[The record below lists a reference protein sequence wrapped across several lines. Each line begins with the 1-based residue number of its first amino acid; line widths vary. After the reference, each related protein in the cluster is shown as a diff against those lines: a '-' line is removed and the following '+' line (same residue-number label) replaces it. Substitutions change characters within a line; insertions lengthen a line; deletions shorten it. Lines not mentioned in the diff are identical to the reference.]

1 MKSRY
6 SSRIGGGAEIV
17 MLAREWVAVSD
28 QRTGF
33 GWLAAQLWGVR
44 VLIASAVFVGFM
56 VWLAGLHLGWVSF
69 TVLLLVIAGLLRSE
83 RRMVETGRTMAV
95 GTSSVPVPDMPPAD
109 PQQDE
114 LAAIAAV
121 LGALDAPAILLS
133 SRETIKLQNRAA
145 EAIFGVIPRDS
156 DLAGRIRAPGILDM
170 VREAIATGQPRETE
184 HAERLPSETVY
195 VVRVAPLAEKT
206 GEPLWLLTFRDVSQ
220 ARRIDRMRSDFVA
233 NASHELRTPL
243 ASLRGF
249 IETLQGPAKNDV
261 KAHERFLGIMHE
273 QATRMSRLVDD
284 LLSLS
289 RLELRSNL
297 APDQTVDLVPL
308 IAHVRDSLQPLAGDL
323 GVEVVLDLPKHPVVV
338 NGDRD
343 ELVEVLENLIENACK
358 YGQEGKR
365 VDVALTGGGETPV
378 ELSVTDYGPG
388 IPPEHVPRITERF
401 YRVNVEA
408 SRSKKGTGLG
418 LAIVK
423 HILARH
429 RARLVVKSELGKG
442 TVFTVRF

>member
-1 MKSRY
+1 MKPRY
-6 SSRIGGGAEIV
+6 PWESMEVAEDM
-17 MLAREWVAVSD
+17 MLAREWVAVTD
-28 QRTGF
+28 QRTGL
-33 GWLAAQLWGVR
+33 GWLAAQLWGLR
-44 VLIASAVFVGFM
+44 VLIASAVFVGFVM
-56 VWLAGLHLGWVSF
+56 WLAGLHLGWVSF
-69 TVLLLVIAGLLRSE
+69 AVLLLVVAGLLRTE
-83 RRMVETGRTMAV
+83 RRTVETGRTMAIAAAPLPDA
-95 GTSSVPVPDMPPAD
+95 SPSVPPEDD
-109 PQQDE
+109 

-121 LGALDAPAILLS
+121 LGALDAPALLLS
-133 SRETIKLQNRAA
+133 ARETIKLQNRAA
-145 EAIFGVIPRDS
+145 EAIFGAIPPGS

-170 VREAIATGQPRETE
+170 VRSAIAAGQPRETE

-195 VVRVAPLAEKT
+195 VVRIAPLAGRT
-206 GEPLWLLTFRDVSQ
+206 SEPLWLLTFRDVSQ

-249 IETLQGPAKNDV
+249 IETLQGPARNDV

-297 APDQTVDLVPL
+297 TPDQTVDLVPL
-308 IAHVRDSLQPLAGDL
+308 VTHVRDSLQPLAADL
-323 GVEVVLDLPKHPVVV
+323 GVEIVLALPKHPVTVH
-338 NGDRD
+338 GDRD
-343 ELVEVLENLIENACK
+343 ELVEVFENLIENACK

-365 VDVALTGGGETPV
+365 VDVVLSGGGEAPV
-378 ELSVTDYGPG
+378 ELSVADYGPG

-423 HILARH
+423 HILTRH
-429 RARLVVKSELGKG
+429 RARLVVRSEMGKG
-442 TVFTVRF
+442 TVFTVKF

>member
-1 MKSRY
+1 
-6 SSRIGGGAEIV
+6 
-17 MLAREWVAVSD
+17 MLAREWVAVTD
-28 QRTGF
+28 QRTGL
-33 GWLAAQLWGVR
+33 GWLATQLWGER

-56 VWLAGLHLGWVSF
+56 MWLAGLHLGWVSF
-69 TVLLLVIAGLLRSE
+69 AVLLLVFAGLLRTE
-83 RRMVETGRTMAV
+83 RRTVAV
-95 GTSSVPVPDMPPAD
+95 GRKAVAVEPVAPPAPPVED
-109 PQQDE
+109 
-114 LAAIAAV
+114 LAAVAAV
-121 LGALDAPAILLS
+121 LGALDAPAVLLS
-133 SRETIKLQNRAA
+133 ARQTVKLQNRAA
-145 EAIFGVIPRDS
+145 EAVFGPIPEGS

-170 VREAIATGQPRETE
+170 VRDAIGSGQPRETE

-195 VVRVAPLAEKT
+195 VVRIAPLA
-206 GEPLWLLTFRDVSQ
+206 GSAAEPLWLLTFRDVSQ

-249 IETLQGPAKNDV
+249 IETLQGPARNDL
-261 KAHERFLGIMHE
+261 KAHERFLAIMHE

-297 APDQTVDLVPL
+297 ALEQTVDLVPL
-308 IAHVRDSLQPLAGDL
+308 VAHVRDSLQPLAGDL
-323 GVEVVLDLPKHPVVV
+323 GVEVVLDLPKHPVTVP
-338 NGDRD
+338 GDRD
-343 ELVEVLENLIENACK
+343 ELVEVFENLIENACK

-365 VDVALTGGGETPV
+365 VDVVLTGGADGVPI

-423 HILARH
+423 HILTRH
-429 RARLVVKSELGKG
+429 KARLVVKSEMGKG
-442 TVFTVRF
+442 TVFTVKF

>member
-1 MKSRY
+1 
-6 SSRIGGGAEIV
+6 
-17 MLAREWVAVSD
+17 MLAREWAAVTD
-28 QRTGF
+28 QRTVF
-33 GWLAAQLWGVR
+33 GWLAAQLWGER

-56 VWLAGLHLGWVSF
+56 MWLSGMHLGWASF
-69 TVLLLVIAGLLRSE
+69 AVLLLVIAGLLRVE
-83 RRMVETGRTMAV
+83 RRAAEAEQRAA
-95 GTSSVPVPDMPPAD
+95 VPVAAAPAEPDRAAEERM
-109 PQQDE
+109 
-114 LAAIAAV
+114 AIAAV
-121 LGALDAPAILLS
+121 LGALDAPALLLS
-133 SRETIKLQNRAA
+133 ASEAVLLQNRAA
-145 EAIFGVIPRDS
+145 EAVFGPIPRNG

-170 VREAIATGQPRETE
+170 VREAIASGQPRETE
-184 HAERLPSETVY
+184 HAERLPSETVH
-195 VVRVAPLAEKT
+195 VVRIAPLADRR

-220 ARRIDRMRSDFVA
+220 ARRIERMRSDFVA

-249 IETLQGPAKNDV
+249 IETLQGPAKNDL
-261 KAHERFLGIMHE
+261 KAHERFLAIMHE

-308 IAHVRDSLQPLAGDL
+308 LGHVRDSLQPLAGDL
-323 GVEVVLDLPKHPVVV
+323 GVEVALHLPDRPVTV

-343 ELVEVLENLIENACK
+343 ELVQVFENLIENACK

-365 VDVALTGGGETPV
+365 VDVVLTGGGEAPV

-408 SRSKKGTGLG
+408 SRSRKGTGLG

-423 HILARH
+423 HILTRH
-429 RARLVVKSELGKG
+429 KARLVVKSELGKG
-442 TVFTVRF
+442 TVFTVKF

>member
-1 MKSRY
+1 
-6 SSRIGGGAEIV
+6 
-17 MLAREWVAVSD
+17 MLAREWAAVTD
-28 QRTGF
+28 QRTVF
-33 GWLAAQLWGVR
+33 GWLAAQLWGER

-56 VWLAGLHLGWVSF
+56 MWLSGMHLGWASF
-69 TVLLLVIAGLLRSE
+69 AVLLLVIAGLLRVE
-83 RRMVETGRTMAV
+83 RRAAEAEQRAA
-95 GTSSVPVPDMPPAD
+95 VPVAAAPAEPDRAAEERM
-109 PQQDE
+109 
-114 LAAIAAV
+114 AIAAV
-121 LGALDAPAILLS
+121 LGALDAPALLLS
-133 SRETIKLQNRAA
+133 ASEAVLLQNRAA
-145 EAIFGVIPRDS
+145 EAVFGPIPRNG

-170 VREAIATGQPRETE
+170 VREAIASGRPRETE
-184 HAERLPSETVY
+184 HAERLPSETVH
-195 VVRVAPLAEKT
+195 VVRIAPLADRR
-206 GEPLWLLTFRDVSQ
+206 GESLWLLTFRDVSQ
-220 ARRIDRMRSDFVA
+220 ARRIERMRSDFVA

-249 IETLQGPAKNDV
+249 IETLQGPAKNDL
-261 KAHERFLGIMHE
+261 KAHERFLAIMHE

-308 IAHVRDSLQPLAGDL
+308 LGHVRDSLQPLAGDL
-323 GVEVVLDLPKHPVVV
+323 GVEVALHLPDRPVTV

-343 ELVEVLENLIENACK
+343 ELVQVFENLIENACK

-365 VDVALTGGGETPV
+365 VDVVLTGGGEAPV

-408 SRSKKGTGLG
+408 SRSRKGTGLG

-423 HILARH
+423 HILTRH
-429 RARLVVKSELGKG
+429 KARLVVKSELGKG
-442 TVFTVRF
+442 TVFTVKF

>member
-1 MKSRY
+1 
-6 SSRIGGGAEIV
+6 
-17 MLAREWVAVSD
+17 MLAREWVAVAE
-28 QRTGF
+28 QQTIL
-33 GWLAAQLWGVR
+33 GWLKSQLWGER
-44 VLIASAVFVGFM
+44 VLIASAIFVGFVM
-56 VWLAGLHLGWVSF
+56 WLAGLHLGWVSF
-69 TVLLLVIAGLLRSE
+69 TVLLLVIAGLVRTE
-83 RRMVETGRTMAV
+83 RRLADGAGRTAGAAAIV
-95 GTSSVPVPDMPPAD
+95 TAPAEPEV
-109 PQQDE
+109 PQQDD
-114 LAAIAAV
+114 LSAIAAV
-121 LGALDAPAILLS
+121 LGALDAPALLIS
-133 SRETIKLQNRAA
+133 ARETVKLENRAA
-145 EAIFGVIPRDS
+145 EAIFGPIPQGS

-170 VREAIATGQPRETE
+170 VRDAIAAGQPREIE

-195 VVRVAPLAEKT
+195 VVRIAPLAEKT
-206 GEPLWLLTFRDVSQ
+206 SEPFWLLTFRDVSQ

-249 IETLQGPAKNDV
+249 IETLQGPAKNDA

-308 IAHVRDSLQPLAGDL
+308 IAHVRDSLQPLAADL
-323 GVEVVLDLPKHPVVV
+323 GVDIVLDLPRHPVVV

-343 ELVEVLENLIENACK
+343 ELVEVFENLIENGCK

-365 VDVALTGGGETPV
+365 VDVALTGGAGRTPI
-378 ELSVTDYGPG
+378 EISVTDHGPG

-418 LAIVK
+418 LAIAK
-423 HILARH
+423 HILTRH
-429 RARLVVKSELGKG
+429 KARLMVKSEVGKG

>member
-1 MKSRY
+1 
-6 SSRIGGGAEIV
+6 
-17 MLAREWVAVSD
+17 MLVREWAAVTD
-28 QRTGF
+28 QRTVF
-33 GWLAAQLWGVR
+33 GWLAAQLWGER

-56 VWLAGLHLGWVSF
+56 MWLSGMHLGWASF
-69 TVLLLVIAGLLRSE
+69 AVLLLVIAGLLRVE
-83 RRMVETGRTMAV
+83 RRAAEAEQRAA
-95 GTSSVPVPDMPPAD
+95 VPVAAAPAEPDRAAEERM
-109 PQQDE
+109 
-114 LAAIAAV
+114 AIAAV
-121 LGALDAPAILLS
+121 LGALDAPALLLS
-133 SRETIKLQNRAA
+133 ASEAVLLQNRAA
-145 EAIFGVIPRDS
+145 EAVFGPIPRNG

-170 VREAIATGQPRETE
+170 VREAIASGQPRETE
-184 HAERLPSETVY
+184 HAERLPSETVH
-195 VVRVAPLAEKT
+195 VVRIAPLADRR

-220 ARRIDRMRSDFVA
+220 ARRIERMRSDFVA

-249 IETLQGPAKNDV
+249 IETLQGPAKNDL
-261 KAHERFLGIMHE
+261 KAHERFLAIMHE

-308 IAHVRDSLQPLAGDL
+308 LGHVRDSLQPLAGDL
-323 GVEVVLDLPKHPVVV
+323 GVEVALHLPDCPVTV

-343 ELVEVLENLIENACK
+343 ELVQVFENLIENACK

-365 VDVALTGGGETPV
+365 VDVVLTGGGEAPV

-408 SRSKKGTGLG
+408 SRSRKGTGLG

-423 HILARH
+423 HILTRH
-429 RARLVVKSELGKG
+429 KARLVVKSELGKG
-442 TVFTVRF
+442 TVFTVKF

>member
-1 MKSRY
+1 
-6 SSRIGGGAEIV
+6 
-17 MLAREWVAVSD
+17 MLAREWAAVTD
-28 QRTGF
+28 QRTVF
-33 GWLAAQLWGVR
+33 GWLAAQLWGER

-56 VWLAGLHLGWVSF
+56 MWLSGMHLGWASF
-69 TVLLLVIAGLLRSE
+69 AVLLLVIAGLLRVE
-83 RRMVETGRTMAV
+83 RRAGDAERRAALPDAVAPAEPDRAVEER
-95 GTSSVPVPDMPPAD
+95 
-109 PQQDE
+109 
-114 LAAIAAV
+114 AAIPAV
-121 LGALDAPAILLS
+121 LGALDAPALLLS
-133 SRETIKLQNRAA
+133 ASEAVLLQNRAA
-145 EAIFGVIPRDS
+145 EAVFGPIPRNG

-170 VREAIATGQPRETE
+170 VREAIASGQPRETE
-184 HAERLPSETVY
+184 HAERLPSETVH
-195 VVRVAPLAEKT
+195 VVRIAPLADRR

-220 ARRIDRMRSDFVA
+220 ARRIERMRSDFVA

-249 IETLQGPAKNDV
+249 IETLQGPAKNDL
-261 KAHERFLGIMHE
+261 KAQERFLAIMHE

-308 IAHVRDSLQPLAGDL
+308 LGHVRDSLQPLAGDL
-323 GVEVVLDLPKHPVVV
+323 GVEVALHLPDRPVTV

-343 ELVEVLENLIENACK
+343 ELVQVFENLIENACK

-365 VDVALTGGGETPV
+365 VDVVLTGGGEAPV

-408 SRSKKGTGLG
+408 SRSRKGTGLG

-423 HILARH
+423 HILTRH
-429 RARLVVKSELGKG
+429 KARLVVKSELGKG
-442 TVFTVRF
+442 TVFTVKF

>member
-1 MKSRY
+1 M
-6 SSRIGGGAEIV
+6 
-17 MLAREWVAVSD
+17 MLAREWVAVAD
-28 QRTGF
+28 QRTGL
-33 GWLAAQLWGVR
+33 GWLATQLWGER

-56 VWLAGLHLGWVSF
+56 MWLAGLHLGWVSF
-69 TVLLLVIAGLLRSE
+69 AVLLLVIAGLMRLE
-83 RRMVETGRTMAV
+83 RRAAGAATARTMAV
-95 GTSSVPVPDMPPAD
+95 PAA
-109 PQQDE
+109 PAVE
-114 LAAIAAV
+114 PAPAADDLTAISAV
-121 LGALDAPAILLS
+121 LGALDAPALLVS
-133 SRETIKLQNRAA
+133 ARETVKLQNRAA
-145 EAIFGVIPRDS
+145 EGIFGAIPQGS

-170 VREAIATGQPRETE
+170 VRDAIGSGQPRETE

-195 VVRVAPLAEKT
+195 VVRIAPLAGPT
-206 GEPLWLLTFRDVSQ
+206 TEPLWLLTFRDVSQ
-220 ARRIDRMRSDFVA
+220 ARRIDRMRSDFIA

-297 APDQTVDLVPL
+297 VPDQTVDLVPL
-308 IAHVRDSLQPLAGDL
+308 LGHVRDSLQPLAGDL
-323 GVEVVLDLPKHPVVV
+323 GVEIALDLPSHPVSVP
-338 NGDRD
+338 GDRD
-343 ELVEVLENLIENACK
+343 ELVEVFENLIENACK

-365 VDVALTGGGETPV
+365 VDVTLTGGTEGVPAEF
-378 ELSVTDYGPG
+378 SVTDYGPG

-423 HILARH
+423 HILTRH
-429 RARLVVKSELGKG
+429 KARLVVKSEVGKG
-442 TVFTVRF
+442 TVFTVKF

>member
-1 MKSRY
+1 MEV
-6 SSRIGGGAEIV
+6 AEDR
-17 MLAREWVAVSD
+17 MLAREWVAVAD
-28 QRTGF
+28 QRTGL
-33 GWLAAQLWGVR
+33 GWLAAQLWGER

-56 VWLAGLHLGWVSF
+56 MWLAGLHLGWVSF
-69 TVLLLVIAGLLRSE
+69 AVLLLVVAGLLRTE
-83 RRMVETGRTMAV
+83 RRMVETGGRTMA
-95 GTSSVPVPDMPPAD
+95 TSAAPVPEVQPAVPPVD
-109 PQQDE
+109 D
-114 LAAIAAV
+114 LSAIAAV
-121 LGALDAPAILLS
+121 LGALDAPALLLS
-133 SRETIKLQNRAA
+133 GRETVKLQNRAA
-145 EAIFGVIPRDS
+145 EAIFGVIPRGS

-170 VREAIATGQPRETE
+170 VRDAIASGQPRETE

-195 VVRVAPLAEKT
+195 VVRIAPLAERT
-206 GEPLWLLTFRDVSQ
+206 SEPLWLLTFRDVSQ

-297 APDQTVDLVPL
+297 TPDQTIDLVPL
-308 IAHVRDSLQPLAGDL
+308 LGHVRDSLQPLASDL
-323 GVEVVLDLPKHPVVV
+323 GVEVVLDVPRHPVTVP
-338 NGDRD
+338 GDRD
-343 ELVEVLENLIENACK
+343 ELVEVFENLIENACK

-365 VDVALTGGGETPV
+365 VDVVLSGGGGAPV
-378 ELSVTDYGPG
+378 ELNVTDYGPG

-423 HILARH
+423 HILTRH
-429 RARLVVKSELGKG
+429 RARLVVKSEVGKG
-442 TVFTVRF
+442 TVFTVKF

>member
-1 MKSRY
+1 
-6 SSRIGGGAEIV
+6 
-17 MLAREWVAVSD
+17 MLAREWAAVTD
-28 QRTGF
+28 QRTVF
-33 GWLAAQLWGVR
+33 GWLAAQLWGER

-56 VWLAGLHLGWVSF
+56 MGLSGMHLGWASF
-69 TVLLLVIAGLLRSE
+69 AVLLLVIAGLLRVE
-83 RRMVETGRTMAV
+83 RRAAEAEQRAA
-95 GTSSVPVPDMPPAD
+95 VPVAAAPAEPDRAA
-109 PQQDE
+109 E
-114 LAAIAAV
+114 ERAAIAAV
-121 LGALDAPAILLS
+121 LGALDAPALLLS
-133 SRETIKLQNRAA
+133 SSEAVLLQNRAA
-145 EAIFGVIPRDS
+145 EAVFGPIPRNG

-170 VREAIATGQPRETE
+170 VREAIASGQPRETE
-184 HAERLPSETVY
+184 HAERLPSETVH
-195 VVRVAPLAEKT
+195 VVRIAPLADRR

-220 ARRIDRMRSDFVA
+220 ARRIERMRSDFVA

-249 IETLQGPAKNDV
+249 IETLQGPAKNDL
-261 KAHERFLGIMHE
+261 KAHERFLAIMHE

-308 IAHVRDSLQPLAGDL
+308 LGHVRDSLQPLAGDL
-323 GVEVVLDLPKHPVVV
+323 GVEVALHLPDRPVTV

-343 ELVEVLENLIENACK
+343 ELVQVFENLIENACK

-365 VDVALTGGGETPV
+365 VDVVLTGGGEAPV

-408 SRSKKGTGLG
+408 SRSRKGTGLG

-423 HILARH
+423 HILTRH
-429 RARLVVKSELGKG
+429 KARLVVKSELGKG
-442 TVFTVRF
+442 TVFTVKF

>member
-1 MKSRY
+1 
-6 SSRIGGGAEIV
+6 
-17 MLAREWVAVSD
+17 MLAREWVAVTD
-28 QRTGF
+28 QRTSL
-33 GWLAAQLWGVR
+33 GWLTAQLWGER

-56 VWLAGLHLGWVSF
+56 MWLAGLHLGWVSF
-69 TVLLLVIAGLLRSE
+69 AVLLLIIAGLLRVE
-83 RRMVETGRTMAV
+83 RRVVEASSVAV
-95 GTSSVPVPDMPPAD
+95 AGLAVPVPVQPAVE
-109 PQQDE
+109 PAS
-114 LAAIAAV
+114 AADDLTPIAAV
-121 LGALDAPAILLS
+121 LGALDAPALLLS
-133 SRETIKLQNRAA
+133 ARETVRLQNRAA
-145 EAIFGVIPRDS
+145 ESIFGPIPQGS

-170 VREAIATGQPRETE
+170 VRDAIGSGQPRETE

-195 VVRVAPLAEKT
+195 VVRIAPLAGPT
-206 GEPLWLLTFRDVSQ
+206 TEPLWLLTFRDVSH
-220 ARRIDRMRSDFVA
+220 ARRIDRMRSDFIA

-261 KAHERFLGIMHE
+261 KAHERFLVIMHE

-297 APDQTVDLVPL
+297 APEQTVDLAPL
-308 IAHVRDSLQPLAGDL
+308 LGHVRDSLQPLASDL
-323 GVEVVLDLPKHPVVV
+323 GVEINLDLPKHPVLVP
-338 NGDRD
+338 GDRD
-343 ELVEVLENLIENACK
+343 ELVEVFENLIENACK

-365 VDVALTGGGETPV
+365 VDVVLSGGDDTPV
-378 ELSVTDYGPG
+378 EFSVTDYGPG

-423 HILARH
+423 HILTRH
-429 RARLVVKSELGKG
+429 RARLVVKSEVGKG
-442 TVFTVRF
+442 TVFTVKF

>member
-1 MKSRY
+1 
-6 SSRIGGGAEIV
+6 
-17 MLAREWVAVSD
+17 MLAREWVVVTD
-28 QRTGF
+28 QRTGL
-33 GWLAAQLWGVR
+33 GWLATQLWGER

-56 VWLAGLHLGWVSF
+56 MWLAGLHLGWVSF
-69 TVLLLVIAGLLRSE
+69 AVLLLVIAGLLRME
-83 RRMVETGRTMAV
+83 RRAVEAGRRTMAV
-95 GTSSVPVPDMPPAD
+95 APAAPVVEAAPPAED
-109 PQQDE
+109 LTP
-114 LAAIAAV
+114 ISAV
-121 LGALDAPAILLS
+121 LGALDAPALLLS
-133 SRETIKLQNRAA
+133 ARETVKLQNRAA
-145 EAIFGVIPRDS
+145 EAIFGPIPQGS

-170 VREAIATGQPRETE
+170 VRDAIGSGQPRETE

-195 VVRVAPLAEKT
+195 VVRIAPLAGPT
-206 GEPLWLLTFRDVSQ
+206 TEPLWLLTFRDVSQ
-220 ARRIDRMRSDFVA
+220 ARRIDRMRSDFIA

-249 IETLQGPAKNDV
+249 IETLQGPARNDL
-261 KAHERFLGIMHE
+261 KAHERFLAIMHE

-308 IAHVRDSLQPLAGDL
+308 LGHVRDSLQPLANEL
-323 GVEVVLDLPKHPVVV
+323 GVEIALALPAHPVTVA
-338 NGDRD
+338 GDRD
-343 ELVEVLENLIENACK
+343 ELVEVFENLLENACK

-365 VDVALTGGGETPV
+365 VDVALSGGQGAPV

-423 HILARH
+423 HILTRH
-429 RARLVVKSELGKG
+429 KARLVVKSEVGKG
-442 TVFTVRF
+442 TVFTVKF

>member
-1 MKSRY
+1 M
-6 SSRIGGGAEIV
+6 

-28 QRTGF
+28 QRTGL

-44 VLIASAVFVGFM
+44 VLIAAAVFVGFM
-56 VWLAGLHLGWVSF
+56 IWLAGLHLGWVSF
-69 TVLLLVIAGLLRSE
+69 TVLLLVIAGLLRTD

-95 GTSSVPVPDMPPAD
+95 GPSAIAVPETPPAD
-109 PQQDE
+109 PHRQE

-133 SRETIKLQNRAA
+133 SSETIKLQNRAA
-145 EAIFGVIPRDS
+145 EAIFGVIPVGS

-170 VREAIATGQPRETE
+170 VRDAIAAGQPRETE

-195 VVRVAPLAEKT
+195 VVRIAPLAENAT

-220 ARRIDRMRSDFVA
+220 ARRIDRMRSDFIA

-261 KAHERFLGIMHE
+261 KAHDRFLGIMHE

-297 APDQTVDLVPL
+297 TPDQTVDLVPL
-308 IAHVRDSLQPLAGDL
+308 ISHVRDSLQPLASDL
-323 GVEVVLDLPKHPVVV
+323 GVEIALALPTHAVVV

-343 ELVEVLENLIENACK
+343 ELVEVMENLIENACK

-365 VDVALTGGGETPV
+365 VDVALTGGGDAPV

-423 HILARH
+423 HILTRH
-429 RARLVVKSELGKG
+429 RARLMVKSEVGKG

>member
-1 MKSRY
+1 
-6 SSRIGGGAEIV
+6 
-17 MLAREWVAVSD
+17 MLAREWAAVTD
-28 QRTGF
+28 QRTVF
-33 GWLAAQLWGVR
+33 GWLAAQLWGER

-56 VWLAGLHLGWVSF
+56 MWLSGMHLGWASF
-69 TVLLLVIAGLLRSE
+69 AVLLLVIAGLLRVE
-83 RRMVETGRTMAV
+83 RRAAEAEQRAA
-95 GTSSVPVPDMPPAD
+95 VPVAAAPAEPDRAA
-109 PQQDE
+109 E
-114 LAAIAAV
+114 ERAAIAAV
-121 LGALDAPAILLS
+121 LGALDAPALLLS
-133 SRETIKLQNRAA
+133 ASEAVLLQNRAA
-145 EAIFGVIPRDS
+145 EAVFGPIPRNG

-170 VREAIATGQPRETE
+170 VREAIASGRPRETE
-184 HAERLPSETVY
+184 HAERLPSETVH
-195 VVRVAPLAEKT
+195 VVRIAPLADRR

-220 ARRIDRMRSDFVA
+220 ARRIERMRSDFVA

-249 IETLQGPAKNDV
+249 IETLQGPAKNDL
-261 KAHERFLGIMHE
+261 KAHERFLAIMHE

-308 IAHVRDSLQPLAGDL
+308 LGHVRDSLQPLAGDL
-323 GVEVVLDLPKHPVVV
+323 GVEVALHLPDRPVTV

-343 ELVEVLENLIENACK
+343 ELVQVFENLIENACK

-365 VDVALTGGGETPV
+365 VDVVLTGGGEAPV

-408 SRSKKGTGLG
+408 SRSRKGTGLG

-423 HILARH
+423 HILTRH
-429 RARLVVKSELGKG
+429 KARLVVKSELGKG
-442 TVFTVRF
+442 TVFTVKF

>member
-1 MKSRY
+1 
-6 SSRIGGGAEIV
+6 
-17 MLAREWVAVSD
+17 MLAREWAAVTD
-28 QRTGF
+28 QRTVF
-33 GWLAAQLWGVR
+33 GWLAAQLWGER

-56 VWLAGLHLGWVSF
+56 MWLSGMHLGWASF
-69 TVLLLVIAGLLRSE
+69 AVLLLVIAGLLRVE
-83 RRMVETGRTMAV
+83 RRAAEAEQRAA
-95 GTSSVPVPDMPPAD
+95 VPVAAAPAEPDRAA
-109 PQQDE
+109 E
-114 LAAIAAV
+114 ERTAIAAV
-121 LGALDAPAILLS
+121 LGALDAPALLLS
-133 SRETIKLQNRAA
+133 ASEAVLLQNRAA
-145 EAIFGVIPRDS
+145 EAVFGPIPRNG

-170 VREAIATGQPRETE
+170 VREAIASGQPRETE
-184 HAERLPSETVY
+184 HAERLPSETVH
-195 VVRVAPLAEKT
+195 VVRIAPLADRR

-220 ARRIDRMRSDFVA
+220 ARRIERMRSDFVA

-249 IETLQGPAKNDV
+249 IETLQGPAKNDL
-261 KAHERFLGIMHE
+261 KAHERFLAIMHE

-308 IAHVRDSLQPLAGDL
+308 LGHVRDSLQPLAGDL
-323 GVEVVLDLPKHPVVV
+323 GVEVALHLPDSPVTV

-343 ELVEVLENLIENACK
+343 ELVQVFENLIENACK

-365 VDVALTGGGETPV
+365 VDVVLTGGGEAPV

-408 SRSKKGTGLG
+408 SRSRKGTGLG

-423 HILARH
+423 HILTRH
-429 RARLVVKSELGKG
+429 KARLVVKSELGKG
-442 TVFTVRF
+442 TVFTVKF

>member
-1 MKSRY
+1 
-6 SSRIGGGAEIV
+6 
-17 MLAREWVAVSD
+17 MLAREWAAVTD
-28 QRTGF
+28 QRTVF
-33 GWLAAQLWGVR
+33 GWLAAQLWGER

-56 VWLAGLHLGWVSF
+56 MWLSGMHLGWASF
-69 TVLLLVIAGLLRSE
+69 AVLLLVIAGLLRVE
-83 RRMVETGRTMAV
+83 RRAAEAEQRAA
-95 GTSSVPVPDMPPAD
+95 VPVAAAPAEPDRAAEERM
-109 PQQDE
+109 
-114 LAAIAAV
+114 AIAAV
-121 LGALDAPAILLS
+121 LGALDAPALLLS
-133 SRETIKLQNRAA
+133 ASEAVLLQNRAA
-145 EAIFGVIPRDS
+145 EAVFGPIPRNG

-170 VREAIATGQPRETE
+170 VREAIASGQPRETE
-184 HAERLPSETVY
+184 HAERLPSETVH
-195 VVRVAPLAEKT
+195 VVRIAPLADRR

-220 ARRIDRMRSDFVA
+220 ARRIERMRSDFVA

-249 IETLQGPAKNDV
+249 IETLQGPAKNDL
-261 KAHERFLGIMHE
+261 KAQERFLAIMHE

-308 IAHVRDSLQPLAGDL
+308 LGHVRDSLQPLAGDL
-323 GVEVVLDLPKHPVVV
+323 GVEVALHLPDRPVTV

-343 ELVEVLENLIENACK
+343 ELVQVFENLIENACK

-365 VDVALTGGGETPV
+365 VDIVLTGGGEAPV

-408 SRSKKGTGLG
+408 SRSRKGTGLG

-423 HILARH
+423 HILTRH
-429 RARLVVKSELGKG
+429 KARLVVKSELGKG
-442 TVFTVRF
+442 TVFTVKF

>member
-1 MKSRY
+1 
-6 SSRIGGGAEIV
+6 
-17 MLAREWVAVSD
+17 MLAREWAAVTD
-28 QRTGF
+28 QRTVF
-33 GWLAAQLWGVR
+33 GWLAAQLWGER

-56 VWLAGLHLGWVSF
+56 MWLSGMHLGWASF
-69 TVLLLVIAGLLRSE
+69 AVLLLVIAGLLRVE
-83 RRMVETGRTMAV
+83 RRAAEAEQRAA
-95 GTSSVPVPDMPPAD
+95 VPVAAAPAEPDRAAEERM
-109 PQQDE
+109 
-114 LAAIAAV
+114 AIAAV
-121 LGALDAPAILLS
+121 LGALDAPALLLS
-133 SRETIKLQNRAA
+133 ASEAVLLQNRAA
-145 EAIFGVIPRDS
+145 EAVFGPIPRNG

-170 VREAIATGQPRETE
+170 VREAIASGQPRETE
-184 HAERLPSETVY
+184 HAERLPSETVH
-195 VVRVAPLAEKT
+195 VVRIAPLADRR

-220 ARRIDRMRSDFVA
+220 ARRIERMRTDFVA

-249 IETLQGPAKNDV
+249 IETLQGPAKNDL
-261 KAHERFLGIMHE
+261 KAHERFLAIMHE

-308 IAHVRDSLQPLAGDL
+308 LGHVRDSLQPLAGDL
-323 GVEVVLDLPKHPVVV
+323 GVEVALHLPDRPVTV

-343 ELVEVLENLIENACK
+343 ELVQVFENLIENACK

-365 VDVALTGGGETPV
+365 VDVVLTGGGEAPV

-408 SRSKKGTGLG
+408 SRSRKGTGLG

-423 HILARH
+423 HILTRH
-429 RARLVVKSELGKG
+429 KARLVVKSELGKG
-442 TVFTVRF
+442 TVFTVKF

>member
-1 MKSRY
+1 
-6 SSRIGGGAEIV
+6 
-17 MLAREWVAVSD
+17 MLAREWVAVTD
-28 QRTGF
+28 QRTGL
-33 GWLAAQLWGVR
+33 GWLATQLWGER

-56 VWLAGLHLGWVSF
+56 MWLAGLHLGWVSF
-69 TVLLLVIAGLLRSE
+69 AVLLLVFAGLLRTE
-83 RRMVETGRTMAV
+83 RRTVAV
-95 GTSSVPVPDMPPAD
+95 GRKAVAVEPVAPPAPPVED
-109 PQQDE
+109 
-114 LAAIAAV
+114 LAAVAAV
-121 LGALDAPAILLS
+121 LGALDAPALLLS
-133 SRETIKLQNRAA
+133 ARQTVKLQNRAA
-145 EAIFGVIPRDS
+145 EVVFGPIPEGS

-170 VREAIATGQPRETE
+170 VRDAIGSGQPRETE

-195 VVRVAPLAEKT
+195 VVRIAPLA
-206 GEPLWLLTFRDVSQ
+206 GPAAEPLWLLTFRDVSQ

-249 IETLQGPAKNDV
+249 IETLQGPARNDL
-261 KAHERFLGIMHE
+261 KAHERFLAIMHE

-297 APDQTVDLVPL
+297 ALEQTVDLVPL
-308 IAHVRDSLQPLAGDL
+308 VAHVRDSLQPLASDL
-323 GVEVVLDLPKHPVVV
+323 GVEVVLDLPKHPVTVP
-338 NGDRD
+338 GDRD
-343 ELVEVLENLIENACK
+343 ELVEVFENLIENACK

-365 VDVALTGGGETPV
+365 VDVVLTGGADGVPI

-423 HILARH
+423 HILTRH
-429 RARLVVKSELGKG
+429 KARLVVKSEMGKG
-442 TVFTVRF
+442 TVFTVKF

>member
-1 MKSRY
+1 
-6 SSRIGGGAEIV
+6 
-17 MLAREWVAVSD
+17 MLAREWAAVTD
-28 QRTGF
+28 QRTVF
-33 GWLAAQLWGVR
+33 GWLAAQLWGER

-56 VWLAGLHLGWVSF
+56 MWLSGMHLGWASF
-69 TVLLLVIAGLLRSE
+69 AVLLLVIAGLLRVE
-83 RRMVETGRTMAV
+83 RRAAEAEQRAA
-95 GTSSVPVPDMPPAD
+95 VPVAAAPAEPDRAA
-109 PQQDE
+109 E
-114 LAAIAAV
+114 ERTAIAAV
-121 LGALDAPAILLS
+121 LGALDAPALLLS
-133 SRETIKLQNRAA
+133 ASEAVLLQNRAA
-145 EAIFGVIPRDS
+145 EAVFGPIPRNG

-170 VREAIATGQPRETE
+170 VREAIASGQPRETE
-184 HAERLPSETVY
+184 HAERLPSETVH
-195 VVRVAPLAEKT
+195 VVRIAPLADRR

-220 ARRIDRMRSDFVA
+220 ARRIERMRSDFVA

-249 IETLQGPAKNDV
+249 IETLQGPAKNDL
-261 KAHERFLGIMHE
+261 KAHERFLAIMHE

-308 IAHVRDSLQPLAGDL
+308 LGHVRDSLQPLAGDL
-323 GVEVVLDLPKHPVVV
+323 GVEVALHLPDRPVTV

-343 ELVEVLENLIENACK
+343 ELVQVFENLIENACK

-365 VDVALTGGGETPV
+365 VDVVLTGGGEAPV

-401 YRVNVEA
+401 YRVNVET
-408 SRSKKGTGLG
+408 SRSRKGTGLG

-423 HILARH
+423 HILTRH
-429 RARLVVKSELGKG
+429 KARLVVKSELGKG
-442 TVFTVRF
+442 TVFTVKF

>member
-1 MKSRY
+1 
-6 SSRIGGGAEIV
+6 
-17 MLAREWVAVSD
+17 MLAREWVAVTD
-28 QRTGF
+28 QRTGL
-33 GWLAAQLWGVR
+33 GWLATQLWGER

-56 VWLAGLHLGWVSF
+56 MWLAGLHLGWVSF
-69 TVLLLVIAGLLRSE
+69 AVLLLVFAGLLRTE
-83 RRMVETGRTMAV
+83 RRTVAV
-95 GTSSVPVPDMPPAD
+95 GRKAVAVEPVAPPAPPVED
-109 PQQDE
+109 
-114 LAAIAAV
+114 LAAVAAV
-121 LGALDAPAILLS
+121 LGALDAPALLLS
-133 SRETIKLQNRAA
+133 ARQTVKLQNRAA
-145 EAIFGVIPRDS
+145 EAVFGPIPEGS

-170 VREAIATGQPRETE
+170 VRDAIGSGQPRETE

-195 VVRVAPLAEKT
+195 VVRIAPLA
-206 GEPLWLLTFRDVSQ
+206 GPAAEPLWLLTFRDVSQ

-249 IETLQGPAKNDV
+249 IETLQGPARNDL
-261 KAHERFLGIMHE
+261 KAHERFLAIMHE

-297 APDQTVDLVPL
+297 ALEQTVDLVPL
-308 IAHVRDSLQPLAGDL
+308 VAHVRDSLQPLASDL
-323 GVEVVLDLPKHPVVV
+323 GVEVVLDLPKHPVTVP
-338 NGDRD
+338 GDRD
-343 ELVEVLENLIENACK
+343 ELVEVFENLIENACK

-365 VDVALTGGGETPV
+365 VDVVLTGGADGVPI

-423 HILARH
+423 HILTRH
-429 RARLVVKSELGKG
+429 KARLVVKSEMGKG
-442 TVFTVRF
+442 TVFTVKF